1 MMWLKNDLKLKD
13 GTLYYKGTQVSR
25 FWFDKDQITVIT
37 INDRDI
43 RIPTFRM
50 HKYLPVFTKPPKE
63 ATIGRWLYDGYSKTV
78 TGKKVEPDGV
88 GPDGSPS
95 WLRVLGL
102 I

>member
-1 MMWLKNDLKLKD
+1 MYLKNNLKLKD
-13 GTLYYKGTQVSR
+13 GTFYVKGSPVSR
-25 FWFDKDQITVIT
+25 FFFLSDRVTVIT

-43 RIPTFRM
+43 RIATTRM
-50 HKYLPVFTKPPKE
+50 YKYLKGFTKPPGK
-63 ATIGRWLYDGYSKTV
+63 ATVWKWMHNECCKTV
-78 TGKKVEPDGV
+78 TGKKVEPDGT